1 LSEEK
6 REKTQKMILS
16 IVSLLAAPV
25 NFVLDFRECKSC
37 LNELL
42 KILNLAVNAARV
54 KAASKPGGEVPLPLL
69 LASKALAGY
78 SSTRAFMNVVQDLE
92 AIGVPVGPMPDGS
105 PNKFLASIKAMIDGN
120 AKEMDENGKV
130 AIGIGPITITPAGIT
145 IPTDAYGKF
154 I

>member
-6 REKTQKMILS
+6 REKIQKMILS
-16 IVSLLAAPV
+16 IVSLIAAPI

-42 KILNLAVNAARV
+42 KILNLAVTAARV

-69 LASKALAGY
+69 LASKALDGY

-105 PNKFLASIKAMIDGN
+105 PNKFVASIYSILKGQE
-120 AKEMDENGKV
+120 KEMTENGKV
-130 AIGIGPITITPAGIT
+130 AIGVGALTSLPTGIT
-145 IPTDAYGKF
+145 IPNDAYGKF